1 MMVEGM
7 QMRQFDVVFQC
18 YYFFYNYM
26 TKMKETLYIL
36 GKSFIIEPYRI
47 SNTRKNIFLTEE
59 IEQLILE
66 WKLQENIVRRE

>member
-1 MMVEGM
+1 
-7 QMRQFDVVFQC
+7 
-18 YYFFYNYM
+18 M